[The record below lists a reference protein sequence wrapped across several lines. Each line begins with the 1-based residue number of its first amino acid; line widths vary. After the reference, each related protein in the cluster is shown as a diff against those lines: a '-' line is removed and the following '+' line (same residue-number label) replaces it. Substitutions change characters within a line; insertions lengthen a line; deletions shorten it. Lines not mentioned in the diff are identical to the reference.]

1 MTFKKFKIT
10 VLGCGTSVGV
20 PSLGR
25 LGWGK
30 CDPNEKKNKR
40 QRCAILVQI
49 NDNNILIDAGP
60 DIRNQ
65 LLPLG
70 VTKIDGLLITHT
82 HSDHVAGLDDL
93 RVFYWVKKEKI
104 PIYASKKHLNEVK
117 TRFPYL
123 FEPDPESPSYFIPPF
138 TPYEIN
144 HKTPL
149 KINDINIQILYQ
161 SHGSSFS
168 YGFVFE
174 KHFGYSTDLNDMPEK
189 NFDYLHN
196 IPLWIVESLREH
208 PHQSHAHYD
217 LTFKWIKKVKPK
229 KAILTHLG
237 IDADYKKLLKICPE
251 NVEPAYDGMTFNLC

>member
-93 RVFYWVKKEKI
+93 RVFYVFL
-104 PIYASKKHLNEVK
+104 SNHL
-117 TRFPYL
+117 
-123 FEPDPESPSYFIPPF
+123 
-138 TPYEIN
+138 
-144 HKTPL
+144 
-149 KINDINIQILYQ
+149 
-161 SHGSSFS
+161 
-168 YGFVFE
+168 FVQ
-174 KHFGYSTDLNDMPEK
+174 L
-189 NFDYLHN
+189 
-196 IPLWIVESLREH
+196 
-208 PHQSHAHYD
+208 
-217 LTFKWIKKVKPK
+217 
-229 KAILTHLG
+229 
-237 IDADYKKLLKICPE
+237 
-251 NVEPAYDGMTFNLC
+251 